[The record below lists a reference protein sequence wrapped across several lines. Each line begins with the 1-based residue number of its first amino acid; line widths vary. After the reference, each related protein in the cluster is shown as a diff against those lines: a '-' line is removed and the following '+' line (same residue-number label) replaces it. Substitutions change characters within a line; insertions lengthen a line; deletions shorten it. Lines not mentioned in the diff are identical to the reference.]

1 MLEQWKRNKVYLKST
16 TSPSAGILA
25 HVMTNRFFKE
35 VVPRT
40 VHDLVY
46 ELAHRHLRA
55 SNMKFTY
62 QINQVQRLR
71 QPWARSSTQ
80 IRPSFSHPFIGRHTP
95 TRPRLLPVLSR
106 APTCVE
112 GRTSSHDFPR
122 LPVLRNA
129 QLCVHAPDVAH
140 DWRSSMNLRNLIFF
154 LSDSHLSK
162 RRVTWAPERFGGFV
176 QI

>member
-1 MLEQWKRNKVYLKST
+1 MLEIYPVAVLNASQLQNMLEQWKRNKVYLKST

-71 QPWARSSTQ
+71 QPWARSQHKYDLVFLIHLSGAT
-80 IRPSFSHPFIGRHTP
+80 PPHGHVSFPCFPELQHALKAG
-95 TRPRLLPVLSR
+95 RLLMISR
-106 APTCVE
+106 DCLCYEMPNCASTP
-112 GRTSSHDFPR
+112 RTSLMIGVR
-122 LPVLRNA
+122 
-129 QLCVHAPDVAH
+129 Q
-140 DWRSSMNLRNLIFF
+140 
-154 LSDSHLSK
+154 
-162 RRVTWAPERFGGFV
+162 
-176 QI
+176 